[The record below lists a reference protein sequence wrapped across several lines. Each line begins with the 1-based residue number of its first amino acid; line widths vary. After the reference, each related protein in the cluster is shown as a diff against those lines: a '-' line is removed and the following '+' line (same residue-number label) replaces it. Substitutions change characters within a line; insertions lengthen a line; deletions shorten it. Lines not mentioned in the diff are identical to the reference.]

1 MAMDERIAIA
11 LKSDKISDIP
21 LETLVTKV
29 KTMLSSVY
37 MLTGFSTPNPKDLGA
52 LVAKVTS
59 DLKQY
64 HGGLSVNEVSVCL
77 ENGSKDEYTGSSWG

>member
-1 MAMDERIAIA
+1 MDERIAIA

-37 MLTGFSTPNPKDLGA
+37 MLTGVLYSQSKGFRGIGGESDLGFETISRR
-52 LVAKVTS
+52 LVGK
-59 DLKQY
+59 
-64 HGGLSVNEVSVCL
+64 
-77 ENGSKDEYTGSSWG
+77 

>member
-1 MAMDERIAIA
+1 MDERIAIA

-37 MLTGFSTPNPKDLGA
+37 MLTGFYSQSKGFRGIGGESDLGFETISRR
-52 LVAKVTS
+52 LVGK
-59 DLKQY
+59 
-64 HGGLSVNEVSVCL
+64 
-77 ENGSKDEYTGSSWG
+77 